1 MSTAHNGTP
10 NGTPPPNAAYTNGA
24 ANTGLH
30 APGNNATGVYN
41 NGRHGNGTAAP
52 ADTDT
57 DSAEQTKST
66 LVPEA
71 AAPAGRRYAQIIGWG
86 YAIPDKVITN
96 KDLEQIV
103 DTSDEW
109 IRARTG
115 IEERRVVVDPQET
128 SATLAVQAARRALD
142 VADVDPN
149 RIDLLICATSSP
161 EHTFP
166 STASIVQDS
175 LGAAN
180 AGAFDLSAAC
190 SGFVYALSMARGHIL
205 AGDAEYVLV
214 VGTETLSRLVD
225 WTDRS
230 TCILFGDGAGAVLVA
245 ASDVPGGVMAVE
257 LGSDGSGADLLTLPA
272 GGSALPTS
280 LETVS
285 DGSHYLKMD
294 GKAVFR
300 FATRVMA
307 TATRKVLD
315 RAGMTTDDVDLV
327 IPHQANLRIIQNS
340 VEKQLKIPQE
350 KIYVNLQKYG
360 NTSTASIPIAL
371 CEAIEEGK
379 ITPGSNLV
387 FVGFGA
393 GLTWAACSVKWSV
406 PVEKQGH
413 GWWKSYRRE
422 AGYRAAAARS
432 MWKRAVHWVHEVLP
446 NDPRDQPVRQRES
459 ETDTPETV
467 STE

>member
-1 MSTAHNGTP
+1 MADTHEGHPNGALNGHATGMNGMNGSHPAVNGDAPHTNGT
-10 NGTPPPNAAYTNGA
+10 GA
-24 ANTGLH
+24 KRDEDR
-30 APGNNATGVYN
+30 APDRAEE
-41 NGRHGNGTAAP
+41 AS
-52 ADTDT
+52 
-57 DSAEQTKST
+57 DSALPHS
-66 LVPEA
+66 
-71 AAPAGRRYAQIIGWG
+71 GRRYAQIIGWG

-96 KDLEQIV
+96 QDLEQIV

-109 IRARTG
+109 IRTRTG

-128 SATLAVQAARRALD
+128 SATLAVKAARQALE
-142 VADVDPN
+142 VADVHPSK
-149 RIDLLICATSSP
+149 IDLIICSTSSP
-161 EHTFP
+161 EHIFP
-166 STASIVQDS
+166 STASIVQDI
-175 LGAAN
+175 LGASN

-190 SGFVYALSMARGHIL
+190 SGFVYGLSMARGHIL

-214 VGTETLSRLVD
+214 LGAETLSRLVD
-225 WTDRS
+225 WTDRN

-245 ASDVPGGVMAVE
+245 ASDVPGGITAVD
-257 LGSDGSGADLLTLPA
+257 LGSDGSGADLLSIPA
-272 GGSALPTS
+272 GGSAMPAS

-285 DGSHYLKMD
+285 DGSHYMKMD

-307 TATRKVLD
+307 SATRKVLEKS
-315 RAGMTTDDVDLV
+315 GMTPDDVDVV

-340 VEKQLKIPQE
+340 VEKQLKIPSD
-350 KIYVNLQKYG
+350 KIFVNLQKYG

-371 CEAIEEGK
+371 CEAIQAGR

-393 GLTWAACSVKWSV
+393 GLTWAACTVKWSV
-406 PVEKQGH
+406 PTEKREY
-413 GWWKSYRRE
+413 GWWTSYRRE

-446 NDPRDQPVRQRES
+446 SDPRDQPVRQREHA
-459 ETDTPETV
+459 P
-467 STE
+467 TEPVEEQTTGE